1 MLQSSCRQDCWNS
14 ASERT
19 PRLPPAPLP
28 AADLPVGTGQLL
40 RSLSLF
46 SLVNALA
53 EKLRGVF
60 VPYYGLLLDAC
71 VAHLSGKW
79 TVVVG
84 AGLHEQLL
92 AVEIASHE
100 LPGWGP
106 IGRCVI

>member
-40 RSLSLF
+40 RSLSLL
-46 SLVNALA
+46 SLVTALA
-53 EKLRGVF
+53 EEVPGVF
-60 VPYYGLLLDAC
+60 VPYDGLRREAGGE
-71 VAHLSGKW
+71 HLPGKW

-84 AGLHEQLL
+84 AGLHERLL